1 MFISLHDLCLT
12 ELLVLIVGVCSSL
25 EEVMDLKDRRAG
37 AREDTSVTLQQQ
49 LLEAQEVIGSDMTT
63 ICPFVSHLTSSV
75 SLQNNKS
82 LCEEEEERNA
92 ELRRLQGGAREE
104 RAGADHTPPQTH
116 RHGKELQTS
125 LDQ

>member
-1 MFISLHDLCLT
+1 
-12 ELLVLIVGVCSSL
+12 
-25 EEVMDLKDRRAG
+25 MDLKDRRA
-37 AREDTSVTLQQQ
+37 ALERHVSHLQQQ

-92 ELRRLQGGAREE
+92 ELRRLQEALE
-104 RAGADHTPPQTH
+104 RSELEQITL
-116 RHGKELQTS
+116 RHKLTDMEKELQTS